1 MEIVRGTAARNI
13 RQVQRLCGIVLV
25 ALAFA
30 GCEAAQGAGDGLTVS
45 TPPPEVMDARE
56 LIVLTTPPVEP
67 LIGRAEAKGYTPT
80 AIYPL
85 EQLDDHLVAFRI
97 PEGRT
102 IPEAIA
108 EVEADSPGVTAGAH
122 HLYRLQSALPSD
134 PDHAGALIRWP
145 EIGCRAVQSVGIVDA
160 GVVERHPGLSD
171 GRIAQRRFTTGDAP
185 PATDHGTLMADLLIG
200 TGRLRDGVL
209 FSANVVDPD
218 RGEGDTAGA
227 VSILRAVDWMSAND
241 VSLVNVSLAGPRNK
255 LLDRTL
261 GKAASNGMVLV
272 AAAGNLGPQA
282 PPQYPAAFPF
292 VLAVTAV
299 DHENAIYANAVRGDH
314 IDVAAPGVD
323 VLIQSDGRLRVKSGT
338 SVATPFVTAV
348 LAASPKLSGLDIAAA
363 RQALQD
369 RTIDLGAPGRD
380 PIFGAGLVL
389 APQNCTD

>member
-1 MEIVRGTAARNI
+1 METVRGATARNTS
-13 RQVQRLCGIVLV
+13 QVQRLCGIVLV
-25 ALAFA
+25 ALALA
-30 GCEAAQGAGDGLTVS
+30 GCGAAPRAGDGPTVV
-45 TPPPEVMDARE
+45 TPPPEVMNARE

-67 LIGRAEAKGYTPT
+67 LVRRAEAKGYTLT
-80 AIYPL
+80 ATYPL
-85 EQLDDHLVAFRI
+85 EQLDDILVAFRI

-102 IPEAIA
+102 ISEAIA

-122 HLYRLQSALPSD
+122 HLYRLQLATPSD

-145 EIGCRAVQSVGIVDA
+145 EVGCRAVQSVGIVDA

-209 FSANVVDPD
+209 YSANVVDPG

-227 VSILRAVDWMSAND
+227 VSIMRAVDWMSAND
-241 VSLVNVSLAGPRNK
+241 VSVVNISLAGPRNK
-255 LLDRTL
+255 LLDRAL

-272 AAAGNLGPQA
+272 AAAGNLGPEAQ
-282 PPQYPAAFPF
+282 PQYPAAFPF

-299 DHENAIYANAVRGDH
+299 DQENAIYAKAVRGDH
-314 IDVAAPGVD
+314 IDFAAPGVD
-323 VLIQSDGRLRVKSGT
+323 VLIRSDGRLRVKSGT

-380 PIFGAGLVL
+380 PVFGAGLVL
-389 APQNCTD
+389 APQVCAE